1 MVVAVGL
8 TTTLVPVTVPTPGE
22 MLRLVAPVTVQ
33 LSVAL
38 WPRLI
43 VAGAAEN
50 VVMVGGG
57 TTVTVAVDVTLPAPF
72 VAVSV

>member
-8 TTTLVPVTVPTPGE
+8 TDTLVPVTAPTPDE

-33 LSVAL
+33 LSVEL

-57 TTVTVAVDVTLPAPF
+57 TTVTVAVAVTLPALF
-72 VAVSV
+72 EAVRV